1 MAYRY
6 FKKSNR
12 RTAADKALR
21 DKTLKIRNMMDI
33 EVYLL
38 QWSIY
43 FLIKKPLAVVLKMR
57 ILQTNN

>member
-21 DKTLKIRNMMDI
+21 DKTLKIRNIMDI

-38 QWSIY
+38 Q
-43 FLIKKPLAVVLKMR
+43 
-57 ILQTNN
+57 